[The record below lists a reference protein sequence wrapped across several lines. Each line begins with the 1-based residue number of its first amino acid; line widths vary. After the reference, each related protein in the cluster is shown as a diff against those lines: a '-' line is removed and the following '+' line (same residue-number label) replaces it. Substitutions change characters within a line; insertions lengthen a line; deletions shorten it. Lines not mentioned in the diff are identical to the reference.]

1 MTCKQPN
8 PFTPNWEVEMGKTLV
23 VAGVILVI
31 AILVAL
37 VVFLTRR
44 WRDKQLLK
52 VNPLALQK
60 KGLDRVTLVELDER
74 QKEVASLRQTLGNVA
89 GLLEQALGDEV
100 VTVWGSATKQ
110 SVERALQAARSNS
123 KE

>member
-1 MTCKQPN
+1 
-8 PFTPNWEVEMGKTLV
+8 MGKTLV